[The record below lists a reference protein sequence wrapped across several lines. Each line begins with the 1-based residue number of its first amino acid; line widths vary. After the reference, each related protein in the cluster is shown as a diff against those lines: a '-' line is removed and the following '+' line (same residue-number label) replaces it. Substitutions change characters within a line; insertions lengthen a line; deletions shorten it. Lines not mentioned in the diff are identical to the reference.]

1 MGGEGNGMEGVMYME
16 EEEFDKGRGMGD
28 NGVIR

>member
-1 MGGEGNGMEGVMYME
+1 MGVKAMEWKGCYME
-16 EEEFDKGRGMGD
+16 EEEFYKGRGMGD